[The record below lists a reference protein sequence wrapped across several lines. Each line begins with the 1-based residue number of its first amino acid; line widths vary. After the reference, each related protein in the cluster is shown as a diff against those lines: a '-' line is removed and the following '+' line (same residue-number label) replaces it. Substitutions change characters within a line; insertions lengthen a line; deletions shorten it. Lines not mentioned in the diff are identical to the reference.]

1 MCMKSV
7 NATVNLF
14 ASVRKSD
21 EYISFSVPFDTIK
34 CIIRNNV
41 PYISDFFIVANM
53 NLMGTTREDAK
64 KINVVE
70 NNKELFCLIRLTK
83 ISNNPDERVSWDIE
97 QFSIDTSDKTFRFDD
112 ACVPTVNYRKIV
124 EVQNIEL
131 TENYRGDYAL
141 KLLVRTSEKDSW
153 EVQSIV
159 RLTVI

>member
-1 MCMKSV
+1 M
-7 NATVNLF
+7 
-14 ASVRKSD
+14 
-21 EYISFSVPFDTIK
+21 
-34 CIIRNNV
+34 
-41 PYISDFFIVANM
+41 
-53 NLMGTTREDAK
+53 
-64 KINVVE
+64 
-70 NNKELFCLIRLTK
+70 IRLTK